1 MDLLRIHRCFGEH
14 RFRGHPKVAFRVI
27 RGNMP
32 FVPEKELGLAPRH
45 HCLQHWVVQKQAIQR
60 FRCGTTRER
69 DAEGALFSDSLLR
82 CLQEFRGG
90 CLRNAIGIR
99 QNSNLTIGRYSLSRH
114 SLSAPLLSLALP
126 PPEPHSDPRP
136 DDLPRSFAT
145 HVHRAQAIRRILPA
159 PSFRPHSSENTCPE
173 WRTTHPKRV
182 ESLSSRLLPCPRA
195 GTGWRRPSCSRT

>member
-99 QNSNLTIGRYSLSRH
+99 QNSGLTICCCSLSRH
-114 SLSAPLLSLALP
+114 SLSAPLQSLFLS
-126 PPEPHSDPRP
+126 PPEPHSPP
-136 DDLPRSFAT
+136 PTHVPPPPFPPHLPR
-145 HVHRAQAIRRILPA
+145 
-159 PSFRPHSSENTCPE
+159 
-173 WRTTHPKRV
+173 TTTIP
-182 ESLSSRLLPCPRA
+182 
-195 GTGWRRPSCSRT
+195 